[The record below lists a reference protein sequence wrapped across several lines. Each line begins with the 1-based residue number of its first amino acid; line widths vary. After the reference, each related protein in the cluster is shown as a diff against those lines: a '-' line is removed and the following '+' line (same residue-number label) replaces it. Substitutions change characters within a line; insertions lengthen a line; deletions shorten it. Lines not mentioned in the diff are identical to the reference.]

1 MDLSTTY
8 LGLALKNPLV
18 AAASPLGR
26 DIGTIRRLEDAG
38 AAAVVLPSLFQ
49 EEIEDEIEAMERM
62 LADCDAEAHSFLPP
76 GLAANTGPEGYLK
89 LIAKARQAVDIPI
102 IASLN
107 GSSLSGWTSYARLA
121 EEAGA
126 SAIELNVFLLPTN
139 LTWSGVEIECRHIDI
154 MTAVKQA
161 VSIPVSIKLSPY
173 FSSLGH
179 VVRGLDQAGAD
190 GYVLFN
196 RFYQPDIDLADL
208 KLVRDVRLSHRGEIR
223 LPLLWIGALAGKV
236 KGSLAASSGVQTAAE
251 VVKFLYAGA
260 DVVTT
265 ASALIRHGA
274 GYMKTLVEGLV
285 SEMRTLELN
294 SVAEFRG
301 GLSRRNVTNREA
313 FDRANYIQII
323 RAGVHAPEG

>member
-8 LGLALKNPLV
+8 LGLKLKNPLV

-26 DIGTIRRLEDAG
+26 DVATIRQLEDAG

-49 EEIEDEIEAMERM
+49 EEIDNEIEAMEAM
-62 LADCDAEAHSFLPP
+62 LAECDAEAASFIPA
-76 GLAANTGPEGYLK
+76 GLTDKTGPEGYLK
-89 LIAKARQAVDIPI
+89 LIARARQAVDIPI

-107 GSSLSGWTSYARLA
+107 GSSLSGWTSYAKQV

-126 SAIELNVFLLPTN
+126 SAIELNVYFLPTD
-139 LTWSGVEIECRHIDI
+139 LSWSGVEVECRHIDI
-154 MTAVKQA
+154 VQAVKAA

-179 VVRGLDQAGAD
+179 LVHGLESAGAD

-223 LPLLWIGALAGKV
+223 LPLLWIGALSGKV
-236 KGSLAASSGVQTAAE
+236 RGSLAASSGVQTATE
-251 VVKFLYAGA
+251 VMKYLYAGA
-260 DVVTT
+260 DVVTS

-274 GYMKTLVEGLV
+274 GYMKTLVDGLV
-285 SEMRTLELN
+285 SEMNALELQ

-301 GLSRRNVTNREA
+301 GLSRRRVKNREA
-313 FDRANYIQII
+313 FDRANYIHII
-323 RAGVHAPEG
+323 SAGVQSREE